1 MPKVEFTPPLAGAL
15 GVDACKYYPEMRGQS
30 SAPEDSKHLIASLVA
45 HNKEIFRALSASPV
59 HQPAAA
65 PVHQQAADESQ
76 GTCKHART
84 QPQRSTA
91 NAFKPWRG
99 HGDLTL
105 KKTAPPP
112 EHYPV
117 RRALRHDMPP
127 DKVDIKMLSLAISV
141 GDVSDLTDARTRQ
154 YMAREV
160 GKLQEK
166 YPDMDWTSAKDLSKA
181 GPLRNSLGAL
191 VQAVHSTSVLENEI
205 VDEQQTNKKTRAHR
219 FACMQVDPQS
229 LQDYGNSLSAGP
241 RLANHKARFLTQGV
255 YKPVKV
261 IK

>member
-45 HNKEIFRALSASPV
+45 HNKEIW
-59 HQPAAA
+59 A
-65 PVHQQAADESQ
+65 PVHQHAADESQ
-76 GTCKHART
+76 GARKHART
-84 QPQRSTA
+84 KPQRSTA
-91 NAFKPWRG
+91 PDALKPWRG

-105 KKTAPPP
+105 KKTTPPP
-112 EHYPV
+112 ERYLA

-127 DKVDIKMLSLAISV
+127 DKVDIKMLSLTISG

-154 YMAREV
+154 YMSREV

-166 YPDMDWTSAKDLSKA
+166 YPDMDWTSAKDISKA

-191 VQAVHSTSVLENEI
+191 VQAVHSTNVLENEI
-205 VDEQQTNKKTRAHR
+205 VDEEQTNKKTRAHR